1 MTKLCITCLQIFTIY
16 VVIVPLDKLLPKCF
30 YTKDEEDVK
39 RELVNLFTT
48 YIPGHWQQLKTEL
61 RPDIILRD
69 LLKRKLINKEEHKKY
84 KEQEATNSNLF
95 ILQKMTTEYMEMNSG
110 KVKGLVFKN
119 ILKKQPKNVKEIL
132 SQEVVV
138 RRWSKRGT
146 VRCILY
152 PNSVKL

>member
-1 MTKLCITCLQIFTIY
+1 MTKLCIKCLQIFTIY
-16 VVIVPLDKLLPKCF
+16 VVLVPLDKLLPKCF

-61 RPDIILRD
+61 CPDVILRD
-69 LLKRKLINKEEHKKY
+69 LLTLKFINKEEHKKY
-84 KEQEATNSNLF
+84 KEQGVTNSNLF
-95 ILQKMTTEYMEMNSG
+95 ILQKMSTEYMEMNSG
-110 KVKGLVFKN
+110 KIKGLVFKN
-119 ILKKQPKNVKEIL
+119 LLKKQPENVIKIL
-132 SQEVVV
+132 SQDVVV

-152 PNSVKL
+152 PNSVK